1 MPVGG
6 SSRDVELR
14 TTADDALSRTEAG
27 LAQVGKVKDVNRSER
42 RVKGSI
48 RYGLQKILVKA
59 HVQANG
65 DASTARLKA
74 QGDDVWGVGAKKVLQ
89 KWADAIG
96 G

>member
-6 SSRDVELR
+6 NSREVELR
-14 TTADDALSRTEAG
+14 TNADDALSRTEAA

-48 RYGLQKILVKA
+48 RYGLQKVLVKA
-59 HVQANG
+59 HVQAKG
-65 DASTARLKA
+65 DVSTASLKA
-74 QGDDVWGVGAKKVLQ
+74 QGDDVWGAGAKKVLQ

-96 G
+96 R

>member
-1 MPVGG
+1 MPIGG
-6 SSRDVELR
+6 NSRDVELR
-14 TTADDALSRTEAG
+14 TTADDALTRTEAA
-27 LAQVGKVKDVNRSER
+27 LAQVGKVKDVTRPEH

-48 RYGLQKILVKA
+48 RYGLQTVLVKA
-59 HVQANG
+59 HVKANG
-65 DASTARLKA
+65 DVSTVSLKA